1 MPRESGSLIGISFY
15 SIIIKPLLK
24 LYKREQEINDE
35 EMVEFMKEATKQAFK
50 TWIKYEPNNTLK
62 IKEFINDLLTSNTLH
77 TLEEFE
83 KHIYDEAAT
92 RLFRDKILPEKI
104 KNLAKMKLPMLIE
117 LSSNNFEHLIKD
129 TISQKISKNAST
141 LDEIK
146 RLLFKPIM
154 KYIGVFNSGNVETP
168 NIQKPNN
175 ENINELLEYQ
185 QLYDLNID
193 IAFEKIKDESKKTT
207 ESIIEEII
215 TLNKNGDKSNPI
227 IPNQLKTY
235 MTNVRANIP
244 TLSKERAYMCEAI
257 LEKISSDILN
267 TNYFYGNKKKP
278 GRPKKV
284 KEESSLNTKIDD
296 IFNKNNNQK

>member
-1 MPRESGSLIGISFY
+1 
-15 SIIIKPLLK
+15 
-24 LYKREQEINDE
+24 
-35 EMVEFMKEATKQAFK
+35 MVEFMKEATKQAFK

-227 IPNQLKTY
+227 IPNQLQTY

-267 TNYFYGNKKKP
+267 TNNFYGNKKKA
-278 GRPKKV
+278 R
-284 KEESSLNTKIDD
+284 
-296 IFNKNNNQK
+296 